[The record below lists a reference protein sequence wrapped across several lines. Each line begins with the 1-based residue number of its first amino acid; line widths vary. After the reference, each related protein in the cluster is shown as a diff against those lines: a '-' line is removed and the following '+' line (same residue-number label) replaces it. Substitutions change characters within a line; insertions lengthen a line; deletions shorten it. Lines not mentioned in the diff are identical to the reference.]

1 MFSLRVSRGTCLVF
15 PSIHF
20 DLAYQGGLVLFRT
33 IPHTVDVMAIL
44 PSIFRITGVTIAEKS
59 INRP

>member
-44 PSIFRITGVTIAEKS
+44 PSIFRITGVTIAEK
-59 INRP
+59 